1 MLGEKQFISLLEKLD
16 EGVIITSSEFDIMYA
31 NKIANAYF
39 GKKIVGK
46 PIYSLIRNS
55 EVIDAINESQEIN
68 ISFPYASSIGKHNLQ
83 LHYYQKHENPGII
96 VINDRTEEEKFQNI
110 RRDLIANV
118 SHELRSPLTSITGFI
133 ETLQNEDV
141 SKDQRSHF
149 LTIMQEESNRMNRII
164 SDLLSLS
171 KIEIDMYKELV
182 DEVNIIDQINTAK
195 NALEHRASESGK
207 MIKVTINGDIPRIK
221 GDTDQIVEVFH
232 NLFDNAIKYS
242 NDGSTIVASI
252 DLHSVD
258 TQEYIRATIAND
270 GAGINEEHLPRL
282 TERFYRVDKARSRD
296 IGGTGLG
303 LAIVKHILIRHNAN
317 MEITSKINGKTKFI
331 ISFPCG

>member
-16 EGVIITSSEFDIMYA
+16 EGVIITSSEYDIMYA
-31 NKIANAYF
+31 NEIATTYF
-39 GKKIVGK
+39 GEKIVGK
-46 PIYSLIRNS
+46 PIYNLIRNS
-55 EVIDAINESQEIN
+55 EVIDAINELQEIN

-182 DEVNIIDQINTAK
+182 DEVNITDQINTAK
-195 NALEHRASESGK
+195 N
-207 MIKVTINGDIPRIK
+207 V
-221 GDTDQIVEVFH
+221 
-232 NLFDNAIKYS
+232 
-242 NDGSTIVASI
+242 
-252 DLHSVD
+252 
-258 TQEYIRATIAND
+258 
-270 GAGINEEHLPRL
+270 
-282 TERFYRVDKARSRD
+282 RD

-303 LAIVKHILIRHNAN
+303 VVKHILIRH
-317 MEITSKINGKTKFI
+317 SLGR
-331 ISFPCG
+331 

>member
-16 EGVIITSSEFDIMYA
+16 EGVIITSSEYDIMYA
-31 NKIANAYF
+31 NEIATTYF
-39 GKKIVGK
+39 GEKIVGK
-46 PIYSLIRNS
+46 PIYNLIRNS
-55 EVIDAINESQEIN
+55 EVIDAINELQEIN

-182 DEVNIIDQINTAK
+182 DEVNITDQINTAK

-207 MIKVTINGDIPRIK
+207 MIKVTIKGDIPRSK
-221 GDTDQIVEVFH
+221 VMQTR
-232 NLFDNAIKYS
+232 LLKYFTTCLIMLL
-242 NDGSTIVASI
+242 N
-252 DLHSVD
+252 
-258 TQEYIRATIAND
+258 TQMM
-270 GAGINEEHLPRL
+270 GAQ
-282 TERFYRVDKARSRD
+282 
-296 IGGTGLG
+296 
-303 LAIVKHILIRHNAN
+303 
-317 MEITSKINGKTKFI
+317 
-331 ISFPCG
+331 

>member
-31 NKIANAYF
+31 NEIATAYF
-39 GKKIVGK
+39 GEKIVGK

-195 NALEHRASESGK
+195 NALEHRAYESGK
-207 MIKVTINGDIPRIK
+207 MINVTIKGDIPRIK
-221 GDTDQIVEVFH
+221 GDADQIVEVFH

-242 NDGSTIVASI
+242 NDGSTITAII
-252 DLHSVD
+252 DLYSVD

-303 LAIVKHILIRHNAN
+303 LAIVKHILIRHSAN

-331 ISFPCG
+331 ISFPCR